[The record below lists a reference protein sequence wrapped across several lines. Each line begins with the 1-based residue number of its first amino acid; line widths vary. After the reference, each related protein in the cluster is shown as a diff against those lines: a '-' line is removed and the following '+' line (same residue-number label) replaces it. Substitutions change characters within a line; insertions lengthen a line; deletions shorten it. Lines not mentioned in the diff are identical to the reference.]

1 MYFQHTLGL
10 KETGERKVI
19 KREAVR
25 AVILFE
31 QKLLLIQTIRGDY
44 KFPGGGRKKA
54 EGLKEALVREV
65 REETGY
71 IVTAVK
77 EEIGEVVEN
86 YEDSYEPEAVF
97 QMTSLYY
104 ICEVSGKGK
113 EQELEDYEAE
123 LGFRPVFIKA
133 EDALRVNE
141 EIFQRDAEGSNV
153 FLSRE
158 ICALREVIKYI

>member
-10 KETGERKVI
+10 KGTGERKVI

-31 QKLLLIQTIRGDY
+31 QKLLLIRTIRGDY

-54 EGLKEALVREV
+54 EGLKEALAREV

-77 EEIGEVVEN
+77 EEI
-86 YEDSYEPEAVF
+86 
-97 QMTSLYY
+97 
-104 ICEVSGKGK
+104 
-113 EQELEDYEAE
+113 
-123 LGFRPVFIKA
+123 
-133 EDALRVNE
+133 
-141 EIFQRDAEGSNV
+141 FQRDAEGSNV
-153 FLSRE
+153 FLPRE